1 METSYKKIVY
11 LLEDDEGIREM
22 LEFLLSSLKLNVVAC
37 ATVKV
42 FKEKMKLALPD
53 LIILDI
59 MLPDGNG
66 ETVGRELSMQPET
79 CGIPILF
86 MSANVKF
93 TLPEQLAAYDFIP
106 KPFDISSFQNK
117 IHNLLA
123 C

>member
-1 METSYKKIVY
+1 MEINNKTVY

-22 LEFLLSSLKLNVVAC
+22 LGFLLSSLKLKVVPC

-42 FKEKMKLALPD
+42 FKEKMKLGLPD

-66 ETVGRELSMQPET
+66 EIVGKELSQQPET
-79 CGIPILF
+79 SAIPILF

-93 TLPEQLAAYDFIP
+93 NLPEQLASYDFIP
-106 KPFDISSFQNK
+106 KPFDISSFQYKINK
-117 IHNLLA
+117 LLA
-123 C
+123 

>member
-1 METSYKKIVY
+1 METHKKIVY

-22 LEFLLSSLKLNVVAC
+22 LEFLLCSLQLRVVAC

-42 FKEKMKLALPD
+42 FKEKMKLAIPD

-93 TLPEQLAAYDFIP
+93 NLPEQLAAYDFIP
-106 KPFDISSFQNK
+106 KPFDITSFRLK
-117 IHNLLA
+117 INQLLA
-123 C
+123 Y